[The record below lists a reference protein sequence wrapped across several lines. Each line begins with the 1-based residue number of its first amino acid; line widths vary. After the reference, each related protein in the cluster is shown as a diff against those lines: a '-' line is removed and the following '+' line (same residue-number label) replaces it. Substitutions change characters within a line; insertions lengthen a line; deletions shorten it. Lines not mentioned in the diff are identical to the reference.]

1 MSNAGGM
8 STVTRYTD
16 MLAGNAT
23 WNLWEPAGAYESIAV
38 ATVPSGGVAS
48 ITFSSIPQNYTHL
61 QVRVLGRT
69 NRALFRDFIGI
80 NFNSDTGNN
89 YAYHQIDGN
98 GTSAAASGVSSVNE
112 INTGYLGSANASNAN
127 AFGVIIIDILD
138 YTNTTKNTTTRA
150 LGGFDDN
157 GQGQIIFSSGL
168 WINTNAVNSILI
180 TPGVGTLFSQFS
192 SFALYGIKG

>member
-1 MSNAGGM
+1 MPILGVIASSSQQGRV
-8 STVTRYTD
+8 SD
-16 MLAGNAT
+16 F
-23 WNLWEPAGAYESIAV
+23 GAYEPIGV

-48 ITFSSIPQNYTHL
+48 VTFGSIPQTYTHL

-89 YAYHQIDGN
+89 YAYHQIDGT
-98 GTSAAASGVSSVNE
+98 GTSAGSSGVTSFSE

-138 YTNTTKNTTTRA
+138 YTNTNKNTTTRA

-157 GQGQIIFSSGL
+157 GQGPIIFSSGL
-168 WINTNAVNSILI
+168 WMNTNAITSVLI
-180 TPGVGTLFSQFS
+180 TPGVGTLFSEYSQ
-192 SFALYGIKG
+192 FALYGIKG